1 MEIIQNST
9 NVGRANVYAPP
20 VSVPCT
26 VFWDYLITLGEHI
39 QGPWLMLKD
48 FNDIILSS
56 EVSGGLFYPS
66 RAFAL
71 ANFFNECG
79 LLDLGT
85 VRGRFTWRKN
95 IQNGGHM
102 RKKLDRCM
110 VNSGWRLFFP
120 HGLAEVLNPYGSD
133 HNPILVHCF
142 KSPSIKNNSF
152 HFQAAWTLHPDF
164 RNLVSQTWDSTQ
176 GDAIMKLDGVQ
187 LFCSSN
193 PIQPGLTR
201 LG

>member
-1 MEIIQNST
+1 
-9 NVGRANVYAPP
+9 
-20 VSVPCT
+20 
-26 VFWDYLITLGEHI
+26 
-39 QGPWLMLKD
+39 MLKD

-133 HNPILVHCF
+133 HNPVLVHCF
-142 KSPSIKNNSF
+142 KSPSIKNTSF

-176 GDAIMKLDGVQ
+176 GDAIMKLDAVQ

-193 PIQPGLTR
+193 PIQPGRNQIGLIR
-201 LG
+201 FKYLKNVFIF